1 MTNDEREFLHRINL
15 YAEDVLKDI
24 DPQKTHVSTQI
35 EKLRP
40 IMETLSKEMNLP
52 LDEVF
57 IKYMDLASEANV
69 TADAEFKAKYG
80 EDDVMDLPI
89 R

>member
-57 IKYMDLASEANV
+57 IKYMDLQSEAAIEMENKLQEKLGPNV
-69 TADAEFKAKYG
+69 DFP
-80 EDDVMDLPI
+80 DML
-89 R
+89 

>member
-57 IKYMDLASEANV
+57 IKYMDLQSEAAIEMENKLQENLGPNV
-69 TADAEFKAKYG
+69 DFPE
-80 EDDVMDLPI
+80 M
-89 R
+89 